1 MSLFKLNIKKMKA
14 KKDVE
19 GLIKA
24 LDYKKDYDVI
34 SDAILA
40 LGELRDKRAVEPLIS
55 CMKKGFSSYPASSTF
70 PLGMC
75 AQSAL
80 IKIGEPA
87 VEPLIEVL
95 KNEVPNT
102 RASAAYILGE
112 IGDKRAVEPLFHAL
126 GDSNLL
132 VEGRAAEALE
142 VIGEPAVEYLF
153 KALEDDRTEHVALVT
168 LRNMR
173 ARGQLGKETLKKL
186 KKLDYIII

>member
-40 LGELRDKRAVEPLIS
+40 LGELR
-55 CMKKGFSSYPASSTF
+55 
-70 PLGMC
+70 
-75 AQSAL
+75 
-80 IKIGEPA
+80 
-87 VEPLIEVL
+87 
-95 KNEVPNT
+95 
-102 RASAAYILGE
+102 
-112 IGDKRAVEPLFHAL
+112 DKRAVEPLFHAL